1 MIILDDPDDER
12 YAAFRLNERGL
23 ASRADKRDDAGAGL
37 FLAEGVL
44 RTEITSRIL
53 GRGLLDNSDI
63 SFSTKQG

>member
-1 MIILDDPDDER
+1 MEYGDRLVVLQQVLDEGQSVDLHVGR
-12 YAAFRLNERGL
+12 
-23 ASRADKRDDAGAGL
+23 GL